1 MFKFWVDRDKQLAER
16 FSAAIDHLGNGNV
29 LVRAGAIRELDR
41 VMHGS
46 IRERN
51 RVLQTYADF
60 LRIRTSEGI
69 APDEFDCL
77 PADVAAVLTALR
89 SRPRVMPKREDP
101 MDLTGIRL
109 RGPVLT
115 GIRLRGVRLAHAE
128 LVDAD
133 LRDADLTGADLQ
145 SARLIRADLRGA
157 NLTGA
162 LLGAADLIGSNL
174 SHCDLTGATLV
185 HANLFGANLIG
196 AVLTDADLRGVRLGQ
211 TRGLSAPSEAPA
223 SPEPLAAED

>member
-1 MFKFWVDRDKQLAER
+1 MFKFWVDRDKQMAER
-16 FSAAIDHLGNGNV
+16 FSAAIDHLGRDGV

-60 LRIRTSEGI
+60 LRLRTAEGVE
-69 APDEFDCL
+69 PDEFDCL
-77 PADVAAVLTALR
+77 PADIAAVLAALR
-89 SRPRVMPKREDP
+89 ARPRALPKREAP
-101 MDLTGIRL
+101 MDLTGIRI

-133 LRDADLTGADLQ
+133 LRDADLSVADLQ

-162 LLGAADLIGSNL
+162 LLGAADLIGANL
-174 SHCDLTGATLV
+174 SGCDLTGATLV
-185 HANLFGANLIG
+185 RANLFGANLIG
-196 AVLTDADLRGVRLGQ
+196 AVLNDADMRGVRLGQ
-211 TRGLSAPSEAPA
+211 TRGLPAPPGPA
-223 SPEPLAAED
+223 AAQDLAGTED

>member
-16 FSAAIDHLGNGNV
+16 FSAAIGHLGSEGV
-29 LVRAGAIRELDR
+29 LVRAGAIRELER

-46 IRERN
+46 VRERN
-51 RVLQTYADF
+51 RVLHTYADF
-60 LRIRTSEGI
+60 LRLRTAEGV
-69 APDEFDCL
+69 APDEYGCL

-89 SRPRVMPKREDP
+89 TRPSMLAKREEP
-101 MDLTGIRL
+101 VDLTGIRI

-115 GIRLRGVRLAHAE
+115 GIRLAGARLAHAE

-133 LRDADLTGADLQ
+133 LREADLRGADLQ

-174 SHCDLTGATLV
+174 SGCDLTGATLV

-211 TRGLSAPSEAPA
+211 TKGLPAPA
-223 SPEPLAAED
+223 APPVAAEE